1 VAPFPRYSPPV
12 ERKLTFLITRHRYT
26 QRALPLSVLDTL
38 LHPLMSSFVFPARTT
53 TADIELGS
61 TLQPKFDADGLIPC
75 ITTDHLTNEVLM
87 FAFMNAESLAYTMR
101 SGKAT
106 YWSRS
111 RKKLWCKGEESGNVQ
126 LVKAILTDCDQD
138 VLLLKVES
146 IGGVS
151 CHNGYKSCF
160 YRQLS
165 EGADPS
171 DEASLKLQFVARRL
185 VDPAKLYKK

>member
-1 VAPFPRYSPPV
+1 
-12 ERKLTFLITRHRYT
+12 
-26 QRALPLSVLDTL
+26 
-38 LHPLMSSFVFPARTT
+38 MSSFVFPARST
-53 TADIELGS
+53 TAEIELGT

-87 FAFMNAESLAYTMR
+87 FAFMNAESLSHTLR

-126 LVKAILTDCDQD
+126 IVKALLVDCDQD

-165 EGADPS
+165 ESADPS